1 MVWGTFFG
9 DEVPQS
15 ARLSAGGGGGVQKP
29 FGQCPNAFCANL
41 NGAPLSVIQC
51 LRISWTHPLVP
62 LYVYFQLLALS
73 ELFWTHGTL
82 VILDIEMD
90 LLMRFQNVLVKKA
103 FATALKRTFELSLRC
118 VLHKVALQVVLVTAP
133 VIRKCFRRNI

>member
-1 MVWGTFFG
+1 MLTLPRSCWLHKCLPTFHTVVLL
-9 DEVPQS
+9 D
-15 ARLSAGGGGGVQKP
+15 LK
-29 FGQCPNAFCANL
+29 GQVLECDFIFL
-41 NGAPLSVIQC
+41 QE
-51 LRISWTHPLVP
+51 LRIYWTYPLVS

-103 FATALKRTFELSLRC
+103 FATALKQTFELSLRC